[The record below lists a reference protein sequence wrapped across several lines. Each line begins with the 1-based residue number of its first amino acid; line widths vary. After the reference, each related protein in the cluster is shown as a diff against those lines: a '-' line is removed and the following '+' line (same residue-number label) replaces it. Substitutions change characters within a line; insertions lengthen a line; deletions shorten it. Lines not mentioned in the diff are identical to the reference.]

1 MRTTD
6 SALGL
11 ADKMQVFW
19 VGGAVRD
26 ELLGLVVKDRDFVV
40 VGSTPAEM

>member
-1 MRTTD
+1 MLITV
-6 SALGL
+6 SAQGL
-11 ADKMQVFW
+11 ADKMQVFC

-40 VGSTPAEM
+40 V